1 MKIFI
6 RVDASRVIGTGHL
19 NRCLN
24 LADALRLKGCQ
35 TLFAINNASLDLQ
48 KEITKRGHEI
58 VSFGND
64 FSTITN
70 TLILENIEQQLLDAK
85 DCSKLLEK
93 YQPDLLIVDHYNLD
107 YNWERMLK
115 PLTKSI
121 LVIDDLANRKHEC
134 SFLLDQTPVRTS
146 RDYTNLVEF
155 NTLLLIG
162 PEYTILH
169 PDFAIYRN
177 KKIKN
182 PVSSKNILVGMG
194 GLDSNN
200 LIPKIVTFLEQKPE
214 LAQYEINVV
223 ISSMATQIRLL
234 EKIIKSSSLRIHLN
248 IEAQNFVQLLAT
260 SEFAICAGG
269 LMSLELAC
277 LGVPAIILPLNE
289 IQSKVSSKLS
299 EEVDFFIASDWA
311 NNFESTLS
319 ACMDSL
325 LQIPNL
331 NKARRIHTKIDGLGT
346 MRLVDF
352 IINHATN
359 F

>member
-6 RVDASRVIGTGHL
+6 RVDASKDIGTGHL

-35 TLFAINNASLDLQ
+35 SLFAINNAGLGLQ
-48 KEITKRGHEI
+48 EKITKRGHRI
-58 VSFGND
+58 VSLGSN

-70 TLILENIEQQLLDAK
+70 AISLVNIEQQSLDAEY
-85 DCSKLLEK
+85 CSKLLEK

-107 YNWERMLK
+107 YNWERMVK
-115 PLTKSI
+115 PMTKSI

-134 SFLLDQTPVRTS
+134 SILLDQTPVRTA
-146 RDYTNLVEF
+146 RDYANLVEF

-169 PDFAIYRN
+169 PDFSIYRN
-177 KKIKN
+177 KQTKN
-182 PVSSKNILVGMG
+182 PVSSNNLLVGMG

-200 LIPKIVTFLEQKPE
+200 LIPKILTFLEQKPE
-214 LAQYEINVV
+214 LAQYGINVV
-223 ISSMATQIRLL
+223 ISSMAPQIKLL
-234 EKIIKSSSLRIHLN
+234 EKIIRSSSLRIQLN
-248 IEAQNFVQLLAT
+248 IEAQNFAQLLAM
-260 SEFAICAGG
+260 SDFAICAGG

-277 LGVPAIILPLNE
+277 LGVPALILPLNE
-289 IQSKVSSKLS
+289 IQSEVSSKLS
-299 EEVDFFIASDWA
+299 EEVDFFIASNWA
-311 NNFESTLS
+311 SHFESTLS
-319 ACMDSL
+319 TCIDSL

-331 NKARRIHTKIDGLGT
+331 NKKRRIHTKIDGLGT

-352 IINHATN
+352 IINHA
-359 F
+359 